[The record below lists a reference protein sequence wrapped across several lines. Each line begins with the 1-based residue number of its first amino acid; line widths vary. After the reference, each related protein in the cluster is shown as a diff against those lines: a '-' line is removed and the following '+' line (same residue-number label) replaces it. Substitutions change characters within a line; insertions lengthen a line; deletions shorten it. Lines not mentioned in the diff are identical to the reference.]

1 MTTLGGILGIMIVAI
16 LIGKQV
22 KVVRPSSYILI
33 LFLIIIF
40 LNFFLLVIF
49 TLGYLNLNIKSL

>member
-33 LFLIIIF
+33 LFLALIEVFIV
-40 LNFFLLVIF
+40 LLRMY
-49 TLGYLNLNIKSL
+49 TMHDLSL